1 MRADSATSGIAP
13 SQDHGT
19 ERHRRARGRALVF
32 AATVF
37 WGTTATLARFVFRD
51 RHVPAIAVVELR
63 LVIAATIL
71 GLWLAWRKPEALR
84 LRRKDV
90 AYFLILGLFGVA
102 AVQGSYYYSISV
114 LGVGLAILLQY
125 LAPSLIV
132 IYDAARG
139 AKVTFVTVAALVG
152 ALSGTAL
159 LVGNV
164 DPTRLHASPMSWAI
178 GFGSAVFFAFYVV
191 FSKRGLERYAP
202 ETVLFYT
209 FLIAGAFWAVVT
221 PPARIVA
228 AHYDA
233 KLWVMFLILGV
244 GSTLVPFSLFYAG
257 LRRLPA
263 AEAGI
268 VATLE
273 PLVAVIAAA
282 VFLGEWLRPLQ
293 WLGAALVLGA
303 AVLATSQQ
311 PAAAT
316 ASPERG

>member
-1 MRADSATSGIAP
+1 
-13 SQDHGT
+13 
-19 ERHRRARGRALVF
+19 VF

-51 RHVPAIAVVELR
+51 RHVPAIVVVELR
-63 LVIAATIL
+63 LLIAATIL
-71 GLWLAWRKPEALR
+71 GLWLAWRKPQALR
-84 LRRKDV
+84 LKRKDV

-132 IYDAARG
+132 LYDAARG
-139 AKVTFVTVAALVG
+139 AKVTFATVAALVG
-152 ALSGTAL
+152 ALGGTAL

-164 DPTRLHASPMSWAI
+164 DAVRLHVSPLGWAI

-209 FLIAGAFWAVVT
+209 FLIASAFWAVVT
-221 PPARIVA
+221 PPTRIVA

-233 KLWVMFLILGV
+233 RLWLMFLILGV

-293 WLGAALVLGA
+293 WLGAVFVLA
-303 AVLATSQQ
+303 AAILATSQQ
-311 PAAAT
+311 PLVAT